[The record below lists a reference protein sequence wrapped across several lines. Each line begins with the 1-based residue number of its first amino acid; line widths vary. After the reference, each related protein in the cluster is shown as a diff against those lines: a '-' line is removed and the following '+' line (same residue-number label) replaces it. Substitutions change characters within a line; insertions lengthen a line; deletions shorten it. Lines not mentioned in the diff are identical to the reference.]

1 MRTMLYDKV
10 KLQRL
15 LDRAE
20 ETHDALMS
28 VSDRLSEVRRSR
40 TSLQTK
46 IDKDVKKYGRSNAG
60 DARNLADTN
69 EELQRLTARHDRL
82 QQQWHD
88 RNAVASSC
96 EDWARTHA
104 DRRGDGSVLRY
115 PGPGGWIR

>member
-1 MRTMLYDKV
+1 MRAMLYNKE

-20 ETHDALMS
+20 ETHDALMP
-28 VSDRLSEVRRSR
+28 VSDRLHEVRRSR

-46 IDKDVKKYGRSNAG
+46 IGNDVKKYGRSNAG
-60 DARNLADTN
+60 DARNLADTS

-82 QQQWHD
+82 QQQYHE
-88 RNAVASSC
+88 RKAVASSC

-104 DRRGDGSVLRY
+104 GRRGDGSVLQY